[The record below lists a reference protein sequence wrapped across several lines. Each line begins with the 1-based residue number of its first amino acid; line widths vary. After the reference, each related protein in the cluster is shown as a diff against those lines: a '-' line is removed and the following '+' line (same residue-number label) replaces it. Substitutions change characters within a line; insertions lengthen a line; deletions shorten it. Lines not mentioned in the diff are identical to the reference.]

1 LGGGLPPP
9 NHNTAL
15 TWERQP
21 GTESRVYAYAVLR
34 FALSPED
41 VLATRFALSP
51 LWEAV
56 MSYRAARCPSS
67 QRLRGSWLEE
77 AVRIGR
83 EADAA
88 LLDVALGVT
97 PGAHGHLTDFLLPRP
112 QGAVCDFHAELAR
125 VRRADPAAV
134 AADVRLIYGDV
145 LPPAALP
152 FVHDP
157 ERAIQAV
164 ADVVAR
170 YWDVVVKPRWPRVHA
185 VLEGDVTFRGRS
197 IALRGPGALFDGLHP
212 DISYRDG
219 ALEIDRPYD
228 VQVDAAGRGLLL
240 VPLVFSF
247 PLVVAAPDLPD
258 GPMLGYTPRGAE
270 TLWLGERPEGDE
282 TLAGLVGHARDT
294 LLRALERPLTTTEL
308 AQLLAVTPSAISQRL
323 GDLRRLG
330 LLESQRLGRRVYHR
344 RSARADRLLELFGR
358 EPALAAAM

>member
-1 LGGGLPPP
+1 
-9 NHNTAL
+9 
-15 TWERQP
+15 
-21 GTESRVYAYAVLR
+21 VLR

-51 LWEAV
+51 LWEVV

-77 AVRIGR
+77 AVRVGR
-83 EADAA
+83 EADAG
-88 LLDVALGVT
+88 LLDIALGVT

-112 QGAVCDFHAELAR
+112 EGAICDFDAELAR

-134 AADVRLIYGDV
+134 AADVRLIYGEL
-145 LPPAALP
+145 LPPGAQAFLD
-152 FVHDP
+152 DP
-157 ERAIQAV
+157 ARAINAV
-164 ADVVAR
+164 ADVVEQ
-170 YWDVVVKPRWPRVHA
+170 YWTAVVKPRWPRVHA
-185 VLEGDVTFRGRS
+185 VLEGDVTFRGRA

-212 DISYRDG
+212 DISYREG

-228 VQVDAAGRGLLL
+228 VHVDAAGRGLLL

-258 GPMLGYTPRGAE
+258 GPMVGYTPRGAE

-282 TLAGLVGHARDT
+282 TLASLVGHARDV
-294 LLRALERPLTTTEL
+294 LLRVLERPLTTTEL
-308 AQLLAVTPSAISQRL
+308 AQLLGVTPSAISQRL

-344 RSARADRLLELFGR
+344 RSARADRLLELFGSQ
-358 EPALAAAM
+358 PALAAAAV